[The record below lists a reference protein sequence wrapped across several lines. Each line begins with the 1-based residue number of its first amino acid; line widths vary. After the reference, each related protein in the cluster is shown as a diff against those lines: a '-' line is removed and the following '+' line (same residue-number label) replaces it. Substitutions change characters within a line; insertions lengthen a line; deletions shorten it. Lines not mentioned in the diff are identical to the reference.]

1 MDVLIN
7 LRSFLMVVRCGGFSE
22 AARQL
27 HVVPSVVAK
36 RISQLEKTVGARLFK
51 RSTRSVKLTLAG
63 HQLQAKAANLV
74 AEFDEV
80 VHVLKKNEGVLEG
93 HIRIMAPTTLTALY
107 LGELLGKF
115 LSSHPRI
122 SMEISLEDRSS
133 NPLEKGYDVAISGRS
148 ASYEGV
154 IDVPLCPVQALLCAS
169 PDYLNRRGTPTH
181 PRELVEHD
189 CLVFKPSGNHWL
201 FQSIRGAINVDVTP
215 RITAD
220 DGLSLLHAIKAGCG
234 IAVLPRYVAQ
244 KSLENGELQV
254 VLPQYPPEENWYKAY
269 VPRRKQELP
278 SVKALLEWLAQH
290 MRDFGNNT
298 EGTKAKQAVRRRSA
312 RKRS

>member
-1 MDVLIN
+1 MDVLVN
-7 LRSFLMVVRCGGFSE
+7 LRTFLMVVRCGGFSE

-27 HVVPSVVAK
+27 HVVPSVAAK
-36 RISQLEKTVGARLFK
+36 RISQLEKTVGAPLFK
-51 RSTRSVKLTLAG
+51 RSTRSVKLTEAG
-63 HQLQAKAANLV
+63 HQLQAKAVNLV

-80 VHVLKKNEGVLEG
+80 VHVLKKREGELEG
-93 HIRIMAPTTLTALY
+93 HIRIMAPTTLTVLY
-107 LGELLGKF
+107 LGEVLSKF

-154 IDVPLCPVQALLCAS
+154 IDVPLGPVQALLCAS
-169 PDYLNRRGTPTH
+169 PAYLKRRGTPTH

-201 FQSIRGAINVDVTP
+201 FHSARGAINVDVVP

-220 DGLSLLHAIKAGCG
+220 DGISLLHAIKAGCG
-234 IAVLPRYVAQ
+234 VAVFPRYVVQAALD
-244 KSLENGELQV
+244 SGELQV
-254 VLPQYPPEENWYKAY
+254 VLPQYPPEENWYNAY

-278 SVKALLEWLAQH
+278 RVKVLLEWLTQH
-290 MRDFGNNT
+290 MADFGKKI
-298 EGTKAKQAVRRRSA
+298 EGAKAKQTARRPGA
-312 RKRS
+312 KKHK